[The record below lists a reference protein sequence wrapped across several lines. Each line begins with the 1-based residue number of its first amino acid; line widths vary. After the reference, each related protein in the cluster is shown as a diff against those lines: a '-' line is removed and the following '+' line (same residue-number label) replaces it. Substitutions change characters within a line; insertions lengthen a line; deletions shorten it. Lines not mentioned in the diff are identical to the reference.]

1 MFRILCGAAFKV
13 RSIAVFIATKQTNYR
28 ARRQPQVDWGSY
40 NELIRPA
47 LELQAALNEVFP
59 SPL

>member
-1 MFRILCGAAFKV
+1 M
-13 RSIAVFIATKQTNYR
+13 AVFMATKQTNYR
-28 ARRQPQVDWGSY
+28 ARWQRAQVDWGSY